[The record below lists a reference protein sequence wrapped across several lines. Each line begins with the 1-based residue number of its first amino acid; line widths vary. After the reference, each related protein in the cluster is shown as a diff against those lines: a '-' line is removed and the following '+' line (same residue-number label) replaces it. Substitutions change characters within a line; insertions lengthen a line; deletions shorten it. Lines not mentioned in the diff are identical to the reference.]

1 VLAVKLIFAA
11 LAAVLALRLWWSF
24 ARTRRR

>member
-1 VLAVKLIFAA
+1 VIVVRIVFAVLAGA
-11 LAAVLALRLWWSF
+11 LALRLWLSY